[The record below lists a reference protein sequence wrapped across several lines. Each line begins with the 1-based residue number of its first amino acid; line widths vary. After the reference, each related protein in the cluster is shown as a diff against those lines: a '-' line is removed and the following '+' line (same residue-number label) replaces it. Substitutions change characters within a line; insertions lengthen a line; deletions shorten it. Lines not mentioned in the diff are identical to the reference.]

1 MAYKLVSSASNSYTT
16 AATLGN
22 ILTKD
27 SISVEVDQLTWP
39 NFGSG
44 YIFSQAPSS
53 SSNREFGVFFN
64 GGSLQLTF
72 GGNSSGL
79 MSNSELS
86 AAFGSSITEVDV
98 AFEFDIINSTY
109 EIFADGSSIKTGSFG
124 DSGNRTDGVLFRFGA
139 RSNVDSSGDTSGGFI
154 GPSGYKLGNS
164 RVYIDGALVR
174 NYVSD
179 GTGSTWEETVDS
191 GSSDAT
197 LRNFSGTTN
206 SWWVFYD
213 DGGGVSIPVIM
224 NHLRNQGIA

>member
-1 MAYKLVSSASNSYTT
+1 MAYKLVSSSSNNYTT

-39 NFGSG
+39 DTSTG
-44 YIFSQAPSS
+44 YIFSQAPQDAN
-53 SSNREFGVFFN
+53 NREFGVFFSQ
-64 GGSLQLTF
+64 GSLQVTF
-72 GGNSSGL
+72 GGINTIL
-79 MSNSELS
+79 MSSSEVS

-109 EIFADGSSIKTGSFG
+109 EIFADGSSIKTGSFENRNG
-124 DSGNRTDGVLFRFGA
+124 RTDGILFRFGA
-139 RSNVDSSGDTSGGFI
+139 RSDTNTPRDTTGGFI
-154 GPSGYKLGNS
+154 GPNGYKLGNS

-179 GTGSTWEETVDS
+179 GIGTTWEETVDS

-197 LRNFSGTTN
+197 LRNFSGTTD
-206 SWWVFYD
+206 SWWVFY
-213 DGGGVSIPVIM
+213 GSSGVSIPVIM